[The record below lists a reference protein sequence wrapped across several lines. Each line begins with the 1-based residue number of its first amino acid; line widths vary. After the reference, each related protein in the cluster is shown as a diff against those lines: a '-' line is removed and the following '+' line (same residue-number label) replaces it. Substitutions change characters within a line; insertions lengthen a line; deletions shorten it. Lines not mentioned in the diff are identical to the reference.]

1 MFPSPCTHRFS
12 SGKKKLES
20 KMESKVHSTLLFYT
34 IIYEENDMYV
44 DKLLLS
50 SNLVKEMD
58 SPKCSS

>member
-1 MFPSPCTHRFS
+1 
-12 SGKKKLES
+12 
-20 KMESKVHSTLLFYT
+20 MEIKVHSTLLFYT